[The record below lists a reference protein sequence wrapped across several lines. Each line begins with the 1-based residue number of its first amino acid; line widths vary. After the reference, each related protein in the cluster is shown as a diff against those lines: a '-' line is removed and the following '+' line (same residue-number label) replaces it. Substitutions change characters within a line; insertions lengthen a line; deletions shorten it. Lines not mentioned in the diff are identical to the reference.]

1 MNTLASIPRNGRLR
15 IIRPMNVYTATLALS
30 GILAAS
36 PPHGKLTAASSV
48 IVCVEKAAAVEE
60 EVLDRG
66 EVSAGKILALVGLE
80 IEWRNQRRSCP
91 QEEDSII
98 LNVTTNTPRD
108 YFPRAYGTALPFE
121 GIHIR
126 VFYDRV
132 QRIRPDQVVP
142 LLGHVL
148 AHEIVH
154 ILSGTDAH
162 SETGVMKRRWSQSDL
177 EQMVMRPLPFLSFD
191 VSLLNLGIRDRHARL
206 ATIRN
211 QNIVSTGGLPS
222 E

>member
-1 MNTLASIPRNGRLR
+1 M
-15 IIRPMNVYTATLALS
+15 TALALP
-30 GILAAS
+30 GILAARA
-36 PPHGKLTAASSV
+36 PHGKVTTVSRV
-48 IVCVEKAAAVEE
+48 MVCVEKAAAVEAE
-60 EVLDRG
+60 MLARG
-66 EVSAGKILALVGLE
+66 EVSAGKILALAGLE

-91 QEEDSII
+91 QDRDPII

-108 YFPRAYGTALPFE
+108 YFPQAYGIALPFE

-126 VFYDRV
+126 VFYDRI
-132 QRIRPDQVVP
+132 QQSRPDQVVA

-154 ILSGTDAH
+154 SLSGTDSH

-177 EQMVMRPLPFLSFD
+177 EEMVIRPLPFSNFD
-191 VSLLNLGIRDRHARL
+191 LLLLNSGIRDRHARL
-206 ATIRN
+206 LAIRN
-211 QNIVSTGGLPS
+211 RNMVSMASLPS